1 MSIARG
7 HVAVSCNDS
16 TLTFGQIRFV
26 KITWIMVPCK
36 DASRLIDGQY
46 YYTTLYYDP
55 AQMIVVLR
63 PPAIGRDV
71 PDAMTST
78 YFTPL

>member
-1 MSIARG
+1 
-7 HVAVSCNDS
+7 
-16 TLTFGQIRFV
+16 
-26 KITWIMVPCK
+26 MVPCK